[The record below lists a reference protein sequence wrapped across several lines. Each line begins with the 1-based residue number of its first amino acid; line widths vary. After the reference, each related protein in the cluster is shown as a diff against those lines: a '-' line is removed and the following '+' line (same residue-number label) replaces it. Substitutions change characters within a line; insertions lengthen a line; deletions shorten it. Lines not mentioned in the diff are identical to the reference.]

1 MKDKLGE
8 EIMTKLVGLRGKTY
22 SYLIDDDSKDKT
34 AKDTKKCIIK
44 RKLKFKSY
52 KNYLEATQLENKINH
67 LEKNKF
73 DIHSL
78 KKDHKEFI
86 TNNKVISKTQQ
97 RFKSK
102 KHNFFTEEINKI
114 TLNSIDDKLMQSI
127 DSIETYAYGTSKD
140 LVSERE
146 EIKWKW
152 KNIIKRYKID

>member
-44 RKLKFKSY
+44 RKIKFKSY

-73 DIHSL
+73 DIHNL

-97 RFKSK
+97 RIKSK

-127 DSIETYAYGTSKD
+127 DLIETYAYGTSKD